1 MFGKNKPLTMVQ
13 TYDHNLDIVNI
24 FSTIQGEGPYAGVPA
39 IFIRLG
45 GCNLKCNFCDTEFD
59 NFTKTK
65 IDDILKEVSL
75 LAGNITKLIIITG
88 GEPLRQD
95 ITELCE
101 LLITQKFDVQIE
113 TNGTIYRNLNK
124 AVTIITSPKNHNGN
138 GYNHINNSIKQ
149 RTDYFKFIISE
160 NNKDYNFIPSEFL
173 SYKNIYVQP
182 MDEYDDTKNIANQKL
197 CTKLALKY
205 NFKISI
211 QLHKILNIA

>member
-149 RTDYFKFIISE
+149 RTDYFKFI
-160 NNKDYNFIPSEFL
+160 N
-173 SYKNIYVQP
+173 
-182 MDEYDDTKNIANQKL
+182 
-197 CTKLALKY
+197 
-205 NFKISI
+205 
-211 QLHKILNIA
+211 